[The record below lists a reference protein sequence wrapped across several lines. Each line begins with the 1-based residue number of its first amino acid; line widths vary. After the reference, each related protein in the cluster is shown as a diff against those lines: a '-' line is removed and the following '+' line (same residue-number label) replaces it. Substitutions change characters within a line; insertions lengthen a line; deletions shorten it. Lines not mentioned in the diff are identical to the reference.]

1 MSAAP
6 LSAAPQGGGR
16 KSLGKLGED
25 LAAAHLEREGWQI
38 VARNW
43 RTRRGEIDIIG
54 RDGEWL
60 VFVEV
65 RTRRADPRGGAP
77 YLGRPDDSITP
88 RKQLQLAQMAEAY
101 LYDVAST
108 GAAWSGRWRIDVIA
122 LELAADDTVSR
133 WAHYRDAV
141 GL

>member
-1 MSAAP
+1 MTG
-6 LSAAPQGGGR
+6 APQSGSR

-25 LAAAHLEREGWQI
+25 LVAGHLEREGWQI

-43 RTRRGEIDIIG
+43 RTRRGEIDIVAS
-54 RDGEWL
+54 DGEWL

-65 RTRRADPRGGAP
+65 RTRRANPKGGEP

-88 RKQLQLAQMAEAY
+88 RKQRQLAQMAEAC
-101 LYDVAST
+101 LYDVANT
-108 GAAWSGRWRIDVIA
+108 GAAWTGRWRIDVLA